1 MNILT
6 FLKLAAE
13 LNPQT
18 GTEIRSISSSIKNRI
33 NRVKSQINSRGSSDF
48 NSSPGTQGP
57 VPEYTNNMPSSSPKT
72 NMGMS
77 APGSIPSNPQVQ
89 QFQNSFAP
97 ATNAPRLFT
106 PRQ

>member
-18 GTEIRSISSSIKNRI
+18 GTEIQSISSSIKNRI
-33 NRVKSQINSRGSSDF
+33 NRVRSKIKAPGSDGF

-57 VPEYTNNMPSSSPKT
+57 VPEYTNNMPSGSPKT

-77 APGSIPSNPQVQ
+77 GSGSIQSNPQVQ